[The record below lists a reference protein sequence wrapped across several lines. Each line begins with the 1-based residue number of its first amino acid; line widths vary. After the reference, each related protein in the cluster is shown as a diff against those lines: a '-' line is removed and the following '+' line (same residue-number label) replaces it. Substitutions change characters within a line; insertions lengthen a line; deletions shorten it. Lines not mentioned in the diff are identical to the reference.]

1 MKPDR
6 GRPPNRALERGF
18 AWLCFVAAMLPVA
31 LLVLLLGDVVITG
44 IARVDWDFITSFPS
58 RIPEQAGIY
67 PAVIGS
73 VLLVTLTAAF
83 ALPVGIAT
91 AIYLE
96 EYGKRGR
103 FASFVE
109 INIANLAGVPS
120 IIYGLLGLEV
130 FVRFVGLGRSL
141 LAGALTLGLLVLPI
155 VIMSSREALRAVPS
169 DLREAGLAL
178 GATQWRTVQRVAVP
192 MALPGILTGSI
203 LSVSRAIGEAAPL
216 VMLGAATAMNFVPD
230 GLLSPFTALPI
241 QIFNWTSRPQAG
253 FAVDAAA
260 GIIVL
265 MVTLLAMNGAA
276 IWLRHRVQRRIFR

>member
-1 MKPDR
+1 MKPFR
-6 GRPPNRALERGF
+6 GRPPSRALERAF
-18 AWLCFVAAMLPVA
+18 AWLCFMAATLPVA
-31 LLVLLLGDVVITG
+31 LLVLLLGDVVVTG
-44 IARVDWDFITSFPS
+44 VARVDWDFVTSFPS
-58 RIPEQAGIY
+58 RIPSQAGIY

-73 VLLVTLTAAF
+73 VLLVALTAAF

-103 FASFVE
+103 FATFVE
-109 INIANLAGVPS
+109 VNIANLAGVPS

-155 VIMSSREALRAVPS
+155 VIMSSREALRAVPA

-178 GATQWRTVQRVAVP
+178 GATQWRTVQRVVVP

-230 GLLSPFTALPI
+230 GLLAPFTALPI

>member
-1 MKPDR
+1 MHR

-18 AWLCFVAAMLPVA
+18 AALCLFATLLPVA
-31 LLVLLLGDVVITG
+31 VLVLLLGDVVVTG
-44 IARVDWDFITSFPS
+44 IGRVDLDFITSYPS
-58 RIPEQAGIY
+58 RDPSQAGIW
-67 PAVIGS
+67 PAVVGS
-73 VLLVTLTAAF
+73 VLLVTATAAF
-83 ALPVGIAT
+83 ALPVGIGT

-96 EYGKRGR
+96 EYGRRGW
-103 FASFVE
+103 FSNLIE

-130 FVRFVGLGRSL
+130 FVRFLGLGRSL

-155 VIMSSREALRAVPS
+155 VIMASREALRAVPLS
-169 DLREAGLAL
+169 IREAGLAL
-178 GATQWRTVQRVAVP
+178 GATHWRTTRSIVIP

-203 LSVSRAIGEAAPL
+203 LAVSRAIGEAAPL
-216 VMLGAATAMNFVPD
+216 VMLGAAAAMNFVPD
-230 GLLSPFTALPI
+230 GLLAPFTALPI

-265 MVTLLAMNGAA
+265 MVTLLAMNAFA
-276 IWLRHRVQRRIFR
+276 IVLRHRVQRRVVR